1 MNKGWYNSDR
11 GVVHG
16 LIQKK
21 LFPQKYG
28 HVSHR
33 MTWKQTIDFMDLRDD
48 RIIKKHKF
56 EYMMRAVALL
66 MEVDQKFRIS
76 IIDKF

>member
-1 MNKGWYNSDR
+1 MWTCKPCNDMENNYR
-11 GVVHG
+11 
-16 LIQKK
+16 
-21 LFPQKYG
+21 FYG
-28 HVSHR
+28 FKR
-33 MTWKQTIDFMDLRDD
+33 WQDYLKTDQ
-48 RIIKKHKF
+48 F